1 MSLFLTNYNTH
12 LSMNTRVNTLVYN
25 IFLHV
30 LFQISTNVRNWRYVV
45 IQQPVRTLWD
55 HTLAHAWMDLL
66 SIHEKGYAWVRN
78 VDSFSPHTK

>member
-45 IQQPVRTLWD
+45 IQQPVRTLWI
-55 HTLAHAWMDLL
+55 
-66 SIHEKGYAWVRN
+66 IHLHMPGWICFR
-78 VDSFSPHTK
+78 FTKKDMRG

>member
-12 LSMNTRVNTLVYN
+12 LSMNIRVNTLVYN

-45 IQQPVRTLWD
+45 IQQHVRTLWD